1 MDVFNYLA
9 KRLLGDGTGNVNTS
23 KLLEDIWIYAHSVVG
38 VIWVENLTNDAKNYV
53 PSAGMSDGPPL

>member
-38 VIWVENLTNDAKNYV
+38 VIWVENLTNDAKNDV